1 MSLWVLPIE
10 LYQRWADCKASHGG
24 ALYSDFQ
31 KKLEQLVKRIVSM
44 KVSYKNMINIWF
56 KSKCIIK
63 KIIKIFQI
71 KMVNFTKKRKSSP
84 THIESV
90 LLPHWKQNV
99 VRDKTRKSLIDL
111 LDSAA
116 FA

>member
-1 MSLWVLPIE
+1 
-10 LYQRWADCKASHGG
+10 
-24 ALYSDFQ
+24 
-31 KKLEQLVKRIVSM
+31 
-44 KVSYKNMINIWF
+44 MI
-56 KSKCIIK
+56 
-63 KIIKIFQI
+63 
-71 KMVNFTKKRKSSP
+71 NFTKKRKSSP

-90 LLPHWKQNV
+90 LIPHWKQNV